1 MVEEL
6 AAMSPPTMR
15 PTKPTGR
22 NFSIA
27 GNAMS
32 WPSRLGSRFG
42 KAFWMSESSG

>member
-6 AAMSPPTMR
+6 AAIRPPTIR

-22 NFSIA
+22 NFSMA
-27 GNAMS
+27 GKAMS

-42 KAFWMSESSG
+42 KAVWMSESCG